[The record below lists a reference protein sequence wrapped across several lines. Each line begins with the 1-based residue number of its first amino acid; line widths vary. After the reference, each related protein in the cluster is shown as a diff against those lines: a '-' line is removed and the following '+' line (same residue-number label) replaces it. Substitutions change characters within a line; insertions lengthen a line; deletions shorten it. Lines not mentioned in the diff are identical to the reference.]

1 MTSTHET
8 STTNGRYEHG
18 LRPEARTVWLD
29 TLTADQERAFEALV
43 GLVDAATK
51 DLPDKA
57 EWGNEPRY
65 DRGLDPKQVS
75 RVLLLGG
82 GRGCG
87 KTTVAQTLQE
97 ALDPDLAESIYSRER
112 WPEEEEK
119 VTDRRNRVRDRVKGL
134 SQQIIPLEMLRMNDT
149 PTGTNVLAAVLA
161 RIEQL
166 VFPHLTRE
174 DVRSTTGDRRQHDAV
189 LDLLRLQTDVA
200 IAWDGNLRERRGNL
214 DPDNYA
220 MEEMRAERV
229 RLQLQDR
236 FQTVLRRTA
245 RESLGHKEPAMFL
258 LVVDDVD
265 MDPASLLQLLERLR
279 MVAAPEMLVLLVGDI
294 EPIETAF
301 RMHFAHRYRES
312 TPYISPAD
320 IAMAPQEMAAMTNLI
335 ARSALRKYVPYHQ
348 RVMLQ
353 PRLRARDALEVRPL
367 RQGLDVEDIRSMMTE
382 VWVAYPP
389 VPCRVDADKATAST
403 ITLHDFVFP
412 EKEAKRGGE
421 SAEQQ
426 TEADRTSTEETEED
440 HSKTERYWYV
450 GSRLLAD
457 SPRVAVDMWYAVSD
471 ARATGSGT
479 GPSRRPDRVDGY
491 GPTRPERNAEQ
502 LDPRLHTF
510 VRRLALERVDANS
523 RLWPKEPTTKDWE
536 ATQRLLRDGDMT
548 GFPLTAEHDFISRKN
563 QTLRLQR
570 PKPEPGAG
578 DPRYEETVIRWSRH
592 HDLAFRVRGKV
603 ATRVDVGPLV
613 LATDLAS
620 LEDRAV
626 AERAMASRDEW
637 ELAWVCVEQPV
648 EQASLPVP
656 TSTATPE
663 QGPADAGGQSPPND
677 TSTTAYD
684 GNASAKAASEPHCEG
699 TPWETPRYRTIRQI
713 EQFGYEWNA
722 FLDARPRPDVTPT
735 DAQRARELADA
746 WVVIHTS
753 VLFGDER
760 VVPAG
765 KAFGDDQLETT
776 RQRLL
781 DLIGRAADRISPD
794 DWATEV
800 TTAWVR
806 SVERVLQTVGTDLRQ
821 WVGPDRIEAD
831 LLSEALDDDTGSG

>member
-8 STTNGRYEHG
+8 GTTNGRYEHG

-51 DLPDKA
+51 DLPDKD
-57 EWGNEPRY
+57 EWGNDPKF

-97 ALDPDLAESIYSRER
+97 ALDPDIAESIYSRKT
-112 WPEEEEK
+112 WPEEK
-119 VTDRRNRVRDRVKGL
+119 VTERRTRVRGRVERLG
-134 SQQIIPLEMLRMNDT
+134 QQIIPLEMLRMNDT

-265 MDPASLLQLLERLR
+265 MDPGSLLQLLERLR
-279 MVAAPEMLVLLVGDI
+279 MVAVPEMLVLLVGDI
-294 EPIETAF
+294 EPIEAAF

-312 TPYISPAD
+312 TPNISPAD

-382 VWVAYPP
+382 VRVAYPP
-389 VPCRVDADKATAST
+389 VPCRGDADKGTAST

-412 EKEAKRGGE
+412 EKEAKTGGE
-421 SAEQQ
+421 SDEQQ
-426 TEADRTSTEETEED
+426 TEADRTNTEKTEETEESEAD

-471 ARATGSGT
+471 ARATGSGA
-479 GPSRRPDRVDGY
+479 GPSRRPDHVDGY
-491 GPTRPERNAEQ
+491 GQTRPERDAEQ

-523 RLWPKEPTTKDWE
+523 RLWPQETDDERLGGHSTAATRRGHDRLPTDGRARLHQPQEPDAST
-536 ATQRLLRDGDMT
+536 ATARVAAGCRRPEVRGDGDPVVAAPRSHVQ
-548 GFPLTAEHDFISRKN
+548 GSR
-563 QTLRLQR
+563 QGGHPGRRRTPCPGHR
-570 PKPEPGAG
+570 PGIAGGSSGGRAGHGQPGRVGAG
-578 DPRYEETVIRWSRH
+578 LGLRRTTVGTG
-592 HDLAFRVRGKV
+592 LAARPNVNGN
-603 ATRVDVGPLV
+603 TRTGLGGRR
-613 LATDLAS
+613 
-620 LEDRAV
+620 RAV
-626 AERAMASRDEW
+626 AA
-637 ELAWVCVEQPV
+637 EQHV
-648 EQASLPVP
+648 
-656 TSTATPE
+656 
-663 QGPADAGGQSPPND
+663 
-677 TSTTAYD
+677 
-684 GNASAKAASEPHCEG
+684 
-699 TPWETPRYRTIRQI
+699 
-713 EQFGYEWNA
+713 
-722 FLDARPRPDVTPT
+722 
-735 DAQRARELADA
+735 
-746 WVVIHTS
+746 
-753 VLFGDER
+753 
-760 VVPAG
+760 
-765 KAFGDDQLETT
+765 DD
-776 RQRLL
+776 
-781 DLIGRAADRISPD
+781 P
-794 DWATEV
+794 
-800 TTAWVR
+800 
-806 SVERVLQTVGTDLRQ
+806 
-821 WVGPDRIEAD
+821 
-831 LLSEALDDDTGSG
+831 